1 MSWSSSSAFSTCLLL
16 LNCRGLLLINAYLSM
31 SEVRV
36 LTSSCRLLDY
46 LPDRK
51 STPRRWSG
59 AWTALSLEASVFK
72 DSRRQWMW
80 HFNVSCLLRFH
91 VFSRLLCISLLFFF
105 ARESRDCFLQC
116 LEIDAS
122 INIIPDV
129 SKQNSSLLC
138 ASQRAFF

>member
-91 VFSRLLCISLLFFF
+91 VFSEASLHFSALFF

-122 INIIPDV
+122 LNIIPDV